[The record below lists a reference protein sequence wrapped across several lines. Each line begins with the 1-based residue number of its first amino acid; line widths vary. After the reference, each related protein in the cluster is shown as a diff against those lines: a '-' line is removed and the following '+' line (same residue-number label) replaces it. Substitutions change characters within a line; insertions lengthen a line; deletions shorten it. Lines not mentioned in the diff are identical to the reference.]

1 MAQANDKKS
10 FEFDAA
16 ERAWLR
22 IALKNQMQVLSRAR
36 TREVVGGEVHALRG
50 KELAALSALAEK
62 VA

>member
-1 MAQANDKKS
+1 MAAEKKGYD
-10 FEFDAA
+10 FDAN

-22 IALKNQMQVLSRAR
+22 IALKNQIQVLTRAR

-50 KELAALSALAEK
+50 REIAALNALAEK